1 MSTLYAL
8 LVGID
13 RYRSPEVPDL
23 AGCRNDVDDALA
35 YLQTRTAPGVDLDPL
50 VLRDGQATRA
60 AVIGALRSHLGRA
73 RSTDTALFWFSGHGS
88 QAPAPQWW
96 YAEPSHT
103 VQTLVCADSR
113 HGRVPDLMDKELS
126 ILLDELARRAGHVA
140 VVLDSCHSAGA
151 TRELEDREPGARAR
165 AVPPM
170 PGPPAR
176 ELLLP
181 ELAGDDHLSAPA
193 PEHVV
198 LAASRS
204 HEAAQEMDLGGRRRG
219 LFSWALLRALG
230 RLGPTATY
238 RDLLIAAQVEV
249 EQNAYRQVPQLVPPG
264 RGIADRPFLGGRLA
278 PPPSGLVLRHARDG
292 WEVNA
297 GSCHGLPPAADAT
310 AGAIRVAVAGGAPA
324 REAEVVQVLAERSL
338 VRPVGWWP
346 EPDRQYRVV
355 LSRVPLPATTVAV
368 GGAEQ
373 DRATSAAVLAALDTA
388 GPDGGPSPHLRP
400 VDPASTDTV
409 PDLRVRTPRPGRA
422 RLEDQHGARLTGDQT
437 DVLVSGGARRVAR
450 ALEHIARWRQLRDL
464 ANPVTGLAGAVTVEV
479 VAARPG
485 ETVAPLDRPPVE
497 ADDDGVIRLRYGQGP
512 AGWAPPTVFVRL
524 HNRSD
529 RRLFCVLLDLTER
542 FRVHADLFPG
552 DHVAP
557 GARTA
562 VLRGRRVVASLPD
575 GTPPEPGTRVRDWL
589 KLVVA
594 EEQFSP
600 EPFEM
605 PALDDPRGAARSPLA
620 VRGFLARLGR
630 AVQHRDLSASA
641 EDGAYDW
648 ATVTVPLVIEVPGHG
663 V

>member
-13 RYRSPEVPDL
+13 RYRSPAVSDL
-23 AGCRNDVDDALA
+23 RGCRVDIGDALA
-35 YLQTRTAPGVDLDPL
+35 YLQTRTAPGVELDAL
-50 VLRDGQATRA
+50 VLSDGQATRA

-73 RSTDTALFWFSGHGS
+73 RSGDTALFWFSGHGS

-96 YAEPSHT
+96 YAEPSHM

-113 HGRVPDLMDKELS
+113 HGGVPDLLDKELS
-126 ILLDELARRAGHVA
+126 ILLDAVARRAGHVA

-165 AVPPM
+165 AVEPM
-170 PGPPAR
+170 PASPGR

-181 ELAGDDHLSAPA
+181 ELAGDEPPSTPA
-193 PEHVV
+193 PDHVV

-238 RDLLIAAQVEV
+238 RDLLIAAQAEV

-278 PPPSGLVLRHARDG
+278 PPPSGLVLRYARDG

-297 GSCHGLPPAADAT
+297 GSCHGLFPPPDAT
-310 AGAIRVAVAGGAPA
+310 AGAVRVAVVGGPPA
-324 REAEVVQVLAERSL
+324 REAEAVQLLAERSL
-338 VRPVGWWP
+338 VEPVGWRP

-368 GGAEQ
+368 GGADQ
-373 DRATSAAVLAALDTA
+373 DGATAAAVLAALGTA
-388 GPDGGPSPHLRP
+388 GPDGGPSAHLRP
-400 VDPASTDTV
+400 VDPVGTDTV
-409 PDLRVRTPRPGRA
+409 PELRVRTPRSGIA
-422 RLEDQHGARLTGDQT
+422 RVEDRHGVRLTGELT
-437 DVLVSGGARRVAR
+437 DVVGGGARRAVR

-464 ANPVTGLAGAVTVEV
+464 TNPVTGLAGAVAVEV

-485 ETVAPLDRPPVE
+485 ETIAPLTRAPVE
-497 ADDDGVIRLRYGQGP
+497 ADGDGVVRLRYEPGP
-512 AGWAPPTVFVRL
+512 AGWVPPTVFVRL

-552 DHVAP
+552 DYVAP
-557 GARTA
+557 GGRAA
-562 VLRGRRVVASLPD
+562 ALRGRRVVASLPA
-575 GTPPEPGTRVRDWL
+575 GSVVEPGRRARDWL

-594 EEQFSP
+594 EEQFSA

-605 PALDDPRGAARSPLA
+605 PALDDPRDAARGPLA
-620 VRGFLARLGR
+620 VQGFLDRVGR
-630 AVQHRDLSASA
+630 TVQHRDLVASA

-648 ATVTVPLVIEVPGHG
+648 VTVTVPLVIEVPEPGI
-663 V
+663 

>member
-13 RYRSPEVPDL
+13 RYRSPGVPDL
-23 AGCRNDVDDALA
+23 RGCRTDIDDALA
-35 YLQTRTAPGVDLDPL
+35 YLQSRTAPGVDLDAL
-50 VLRDGQATRA
+50 VLSDGQATRA

-73 RSTDTALFWFSGHGS
+73 RSADTALFWFSGHGS
-88 QAPAPQWW
+88 QAPAPRWW
-96 YAEPSHT
+96 YAEPSHL

-113 HGRVPDLMDKELS
+113 HGGVPDLLDKELS
-126 ILLDELARRAGHVA
+126 ILLDDVARRAGHVA

-165 AVPPM
+165 AVEPM
-170 PGPPAR
+170 PAPPAR
-176 ELLLP
+176 ELLP
-181 ELAGDDHLSAPA
+181 ELTGGEPASPPA

-238 RDLLIAAQVEV
+238 RDLLIAAQAEV
-249 EQNAYRQVPQLVPPG
+249 ERNAYRQVPQLVPPG

-278 PPPSGLVLRHARDG
+278 PPPSGLVLRYARDG

-297 GSCHGLPPAADAT
+297 GSCHGLPPAPDAT
-310 AGAIRVAVAGGAPA
+310 AGAVRVAVVGGPPA
-324 REAEVVQVLAERSL
+324 REAEVVQLLAERSL
-338 VRPVGWWP
+338 VEPVGWRP

-368 GGAEQ
+368 DGADQ
-373 DRATSAAVLAALDTA
+373 DRATAAALLAALGTA

-400 VDPASTDTV
+400 VDPAGTETV
-409 PDLRVRTPRPGRA
+409 PELRARTPSPGVVRV
-422 RLEDQHGARLTGDQT
+422 EDQHGVRLTGDLT
-437 DVLVSGGARRVAR
+437 GVVGGGARRAVR

-464 ANPVTGLAGAVTVEV
+464 TNPVTGLAGAVAVEV

-485 ETVAPLDRPPVE
+485 ETIAPLTRPPVE
-497 ADDDGVIRLRYGQGP
+497 ADADGVVRLRYEPGP
-512 AGWAPPTVFVRL
+512 AGWVPPTVFVRL

-542 FRVHADLFPG
+542 FRAHANLFPG
-552 DHVAP
+552 DYVAP
-557 GARTA
+557 GGRTA
-562 VLRGRRVVASLPD
+562 ARRGRRVVASLPA
-575 GTPPEPGTRVRDWL
+575 GSVVEPGRRARDWL

-594 EEQFSP
+594 EEQFSA

-605 PALDDPRGAARSPLA
+605 PALDDPRGTARGPLA
-620 VRGFLARLGR
+620 VQGFLGR
-630 AVQHRDLSASA
+630 AVQHRDLVASA

-648 ATVTVPLVIEVPGHG
+648 ATVTVPLVIEVPGPG
-663 V
+663 D

>member
-13 RYRSPEVPDL
+13 RYRSPAVPDL
-23 AGCRNDVDDALA
+23 RGCRTDIDDALA
-35 YLQTRTAPGVDLDPL
+35 YLQTRTAPGVDLDAL
-50 VLRDGQATRA
+50 VLSDGQATRE

-73 RSTDTALFWFSGHGS
+73 RSGDTALFWFSGHGS
-88 QAPAPQWW
+88 QASAPQWW
-96 YAEPSHT
+96 YAEPSHL

-113 HGRVPDLMDKELS
+113 HGGVPDLLDKELS
-126 ILLDELARRAGHVA
+126 ILLDEVARRAGHVA

-165 AVPPM
+165 AVEPM
-170 PGPPAR
+170 PAPPAR

-181 ELAGDDHLSAPA
+181 ELAVDERPSPPA
-193 PEHVV
+193 PDHVV

-249 EQNAYRQVPQLVPPG
+249 EQNAYQQVPQLVPPG

-278 PPPSGLVLRHARDG
+278 PPQSGLVLRYARDG

-297 GSCHGLPPAADAT
+297 GSCHGLLPPPDAT
-310 AGAIRVAVAGGAPA
+310 AGAVRVAVVGGSPV

-338 VRPVGWWP
+338 VEPVRWRP

-368 GGAEQ
+368 GGADQ
-373 DRATSAAVLAALDTA
+373 DRATAAAVLAALGTA
-388 GPDGGPSPHLRP
+388 GPDGGPSAYLRP
-400 VDPASTDTV
+400 VDPAGTDTV
-409 PDLRVRTPRPGRA
+409 PELRVRTPRPGVA
-422 RLEDQHGARLTGDQT
+422 RVEDRQGVRLTGDLT
-437 DVLVSGGARRVAR
+437 VVVGGGARRAVR
-450 ALEHIARWRQLRDL
+450 ELEHIARWRQLRDL
-464 ANPVTGLAGAVTVEV
+464 TNPVTGLAGAVAVEV

-485 ETVAPLDRPPVE
+485 ETIAPLTRAPVE
-497 ADDDGVIRLRYGQGP
+497 ADADGVVRLRYEPGP
-512 AGWAPPTVFVRL
+512 AGWVPPKFFVRL

-552 DHVAP
+552 DHVVP
-557 GARTA
+557 GGRTA
-562 VLRGRRVVASLPD
+562 ALRGRRVVASLPA
-575 GTPPEPGTRVRDWL
+575 GSVPEPGRRARDWL

-605 PALDDPRGAARSPLA
+605 PALGDPRGGSRGPFA
-620 VRGFLARLGR
+620 VRGFLDRVGR
-630 AVQHRDLSASA
+630 AVQHRDLVASA

-648 ATVTVPLVIEVPGHG
+648 ATVTVPLVIEVPGPG
-663 V
+663 N